1 MANDRPLFDDEDLP
15 GWLKDGGITHGQ
27 GDNAQPE
34 PASHADLPWLTDDV
48 ADTVEPEVPAVPTSP
63 GDLPPWMR
71 DSAPAEPSASSPTNG
86 ADDLQIDWG
95 QPTTPEPQQPRPGVT
110 SALPWRQG
118 VSDSPPSAQ
127 STPQSD
133 LNLQWN
139 APGGSAEKP
148 TEDEGWME
156 AFPSRADLPA
166 QSQDEGKPVEPP
178 SRLKGLKS
186 LSRPQEPPQAPQRA
200 TSEPAAQSD
209 DLRGLNETPSEQSA
223 PPTPQPAA
231 QDDDLNWL
239 DAALGAAPAEP
250 EVEQPAAEVKP
261 IKRLPRQE
269 QPPPAQPAAPPSIKR
284 LPKAE
289 PEQPDLSNMTY
300 EQWEQ
305 AQIAKEQEAQSDPA
319 DKLLDEVPD
328 WFNQP
333 SAATTPPDTS
343 TPSGPELLP
352 DWYVGLE
359 EQSNVDA
366 PDWFAN
372 LDVSGTPL
380 AGPQS
385 VQAPRQEAPSAPET
399 TPDWFQGAGVE
410 NLDFDAMFG
419 SKSTPEEPS
428 KPATRLADHLPE
440 PPASTPAQEVELPD
454 LETLFGEP
462 EPLVPPQPATPE
474 PAADLDWMNQPMS
487 ETSASKLA
495 DLMDWMKSEEATKA
509 AAGESMP
516 ATDEPQPAQA
526 EVPDWL
532 NESAPAA
539 PDVAAAPA
547 DSGSETPDW
556 MQDWAESST
565 AEAQLTPTQPE
576 PGPAAADVPDWMRDL
591 TPAES
596 SATGGEVPI
605 ESEAISQGEMDWL
618 SDLQIPQTS
627 AASTE
632 LGTGQATPEQTKPA
646 EPAPAAQS
654 ESAPID
660 IDKLLNLSPEEY
672 YIPSP
677 APVVPVDKDAQAL
690 STMDTD
696 FDLDA
701 VFAMD
706 MDAKKPEPEAI
717 DLDALTEAL
726 PPPPAPAADEPPRS
740 GRLRRVPPGAPPA
753 PETPKPREELPDWI
767 AEMAPG
773 QGPTALQIGDQVI
786 RLQDKPAAPM
796 NEQLRQLRDRG
807 RALQQRKGEATS
819 PTAGPLAGIA
829 GAIETIPELTQPGTS
844 LGSIAPVISDA
855 QSKRVK
861 LIQKIL
867 EVEEAMLQ
875 ERALSEDEREAKQAA
890 AVGQRVPGA
899 RPRPKIDRILIS
911 LLLAAIIVAP
921 FFTNV
926 LAPAA
931 PAPPNLSQ
939 LTPAGS
945 AVASAIDALPEGQPV
960 LVAFEYGPTGSGE
973 LDDLARIAL
982 RDMIRRKARPV
993 IVSTN
998 PSGALHA
1005 QSLMAVLGS
1014 KADELKLMGRGD
1026 VQPLVARQDYVVLR
1040 YLPGGAA
1047 GVRAALNAI
1056 LTGGFQQSIVFST
1069 DIEGKPTGLTEANL
1083 SSLKTSPA
1091 FVLTES
1097 AEDVRN
1103 WVEQYQSTPPNK
1115 PLPIVLLS
1123 SAGASAAAQA
1133 YAQNQNTASKRLI
1146 GPLVGLRDAMIYQAV
1161 RQPQSANVQKLTM
1174 QRWQGIG
1181 LGATLAAI
1189 VIILGAAVNMIR
1201 SLRSPQRRASR

>member
-15 GWLKDGGITHGQ
+15 GWLKDAGITHGQ
-27 GDNAQPE
+27 GENAQPE
-34 PASHADLPWLTDDV
+34 PAPQADLPWLTDDM
-48 ADTVEPEVPAVPTSP
+48 VEPEAPALPTSP
-63 GDLPPWMR
+63 EDLPPWMR
-71 DSAPAEPSASSPTNG
+71 DAAPAEPEPAAPAQSPVSG
-86 ADDLQIDWG
+86 ADDLQIDWS
-95 QPTTPEPQQPRPGVT
+95 QAAPEPQQPRTGVT
-110 SALPWRQG
+110 GALPWRQG
-118 VSDSPPSAQ
+118 AADSPSAPPS
-127 STPQSD
+127 
-133 LNLQWN
+133 
-139 APGGSAEKP
+139 GSPEKP
-148 TEDEGWME
+148 AEDDGWME

-166 QSQDEGKPVEPP
+166 QSQTEGTPTEPP

-186 LSRPQEPPQAPQRA
+186 LSRPTEPTQR
-200 TSEPAAQSD
+200 
-209 DLRGLNETPSEQSA
+209 PS
-223 PPTPQPAA
+223 PQPAA
-231 QDDDLNWL
+231 QDDDLSWL
-239 DAALGAAPAEP
+239 DAALGSVPAEP
-250 EVEQPAAEVKP
+250 ETEQPTADIKP

-269 QPPPAQPAAPPSIKR
+269 PPPAEPPAAQPAIKR
-284 LPKAE
+284 LPGAE

-319 DKLLDEVPD
+319 DKLLDEVPE
-328 WFNQP
+328 WFNQAAQMP
-333 SAATTPPDTS
+333 PPAGTSAS
-343 TPSGPELLP
+343 SGPELLP

-359 EQSNVDA
+359 EQSNADV

-385 VQAPRQEAPSAPET
+385 VQTAQPETPSAPET

-410 NLDFDAMFG
+410 NLDFEAMFG
-419 SKSTPEEPS
+419 GQAAPPEEAP

-440 PPASTPAQEVELPD
+440 PPAPAPAQEVELPD
-454 LETLFGEP
+454 LESLFGEP

-474 PAADLDWMNQPMS
+474 PAADLDWMKLDEAAQAA
-487 ETSASKLA
+487 ESAPGP
-495 DLMDWMKSEEATKA
+495 E
-509 AAGESMP
+509 
-516 ATDEPQPAQA
+516 EPQPAQT

-532 NESAPAA
+532 NEAA
-539 PDVAAAPA
+539 PNAAAAEPA
-547 DSGSETPDW
+547 DGGMPEW
-556 MQDWAESST
+556 MQDWAGGSAAESQPAAS
-565 AEAQLTPTQPE
+565 QPE
-576 PGPAAADVPDWMRDL
+576 PVADIPEWMRDL
-591 TPAES
+591 PPAEPA
-596 SATGGEVPI
+596 ATM
-605 ESEAISQGEMDWL
+605 SEAPAETEVEAIDQGELDWL
-618 SDLQIPQTS
+618 SDLRIPQTPQTS
-627 AASTE
+627 PPGAE
-632 LGTGQATPEQTKPA
+632 ATVSPAPEQPKPF
-646 EPAPAAQS
+646 EPTPAVQS
-654 ESAPID
+654 ESVPID

-672 YIPSP
+672 HIPSP
-677 APVVPVDKDAQAL
+677 VVPIDKEAQSL
-690 STMDTD
+690 STIDTD

-701 VFAMD
+701 VFD
-706 MDAKKPEPEAI
+706 LDVGEKKPEPEAI

-726 PPPPAPAADEPPRS
+726 PPPPVPTGDEPPRS
-740 GRLRRVPPGAPPA
+740 GRLRRVTPGAAAA

-767 AEMAPG
+767 VEMAPG
-773 QGPTALQIGDQVI
+773 QAPTALQIGDQVI

-796 NEQLRQLRDRG
+796 TDQLRQLRERG
-807 RALQQRKGEATS
+807 RALQQRKAEAAS
-819 PTAGPLAGIA
+819 PTAGPLAGIV

-867 EVEEAMLQ
+867 AVEEALLQ

-911 LLLAAIIVAP
+911 LLLAAIVVAP

-931 PAPPNLSQ
+931 PQPPNLSQ
-939 LTPAGS
+939 LSPAGS
-945 AVASAIDALPEGQPV
+945 AVAGTIDALPEGQPV

-973 LDDLARIAL
+973 LDDLARIVL
-982 RDMIRRKARPV
+982 RDIIRRKARPI

-1014 KADELKLMGRGD
+1014 KPDELKLMGRGD
-1026 VQPLVARQDYVVLR
+1026 SQPLVARQDYVVLR

-1056 LTGGFQQSIVFST
+1056 LTGGFQQSIVFTT

-1083 SSLKTSPA
+1083 SGLKSNPA

-1103 WVEQYQSTPPNK
+1103 WVEQYQSAPPNK

-1133 YAQNQNTASKRLI
+1133 YAQNTADKRI
-1146 GPLVGLRDAMIYQAV
+1146 VGPLIGLRDAMVYQAV
-1161 RQPQSANVQKLTM
+1161 RQPQPASVQNLTL
-1174 QRWQGIG
+1174 QRWQSVG
-1181 LGATLAAI
+1181 LGAMLAAT
-1189 VIILGAAVNMIR
+1189 VIILGAAANMIR
-1201 SLRSPQRRASR
+1201 SLRSPQRRTRR